1 MNPIGLVDFA
11 DLFPFEDG
19 KPVEFA
25 FETFMS
31 MVLDVRESNTATVK
45 DVMNL
50 RMNIKTSTNRDL
62 RDKEALVKFETARL
76 ENYTRRIPEIFAE
89 ADVDQSGMLS

>member
-11 DLFPFEDG
+11 ELFLFEDD

-25 FETFMS
+25 FEAFMS

-50 RMNIKTSTNRDL
+50 RMNVKTSTS
-62 RDKEALVKFETARL
+62 
-76 ENYTRRIPEIFAE
+76 RISMRC
-89 ADVDQSGMLS
+89 VS

>member
-1 MNPIGLVDFA
+1 MNPIGIVNFA
-11 DLFPFEDG
+11 ELFLLEDG

-31 MVLDVRESNTATVK
+31 TVLDVRESNTATVK

-62 RDKEALVKFETARL
+62 RDKEALVRDS
-76 ENYTRRIPEIFAE
+76 PP
-89 ADVDQSGMLS
+89 